1 MCVYVNYI
9 CILNQFTMKET
20 ISINQQ
26 ELMTLLCQVDKST
39 FVNLV
44 TETKVRMKK
53 TNNPYYDKVIKRSK
67 CTYLMGNDYEKRVTT
82 NYGKEGIESTF
93 EVDELK
99 GMEHISKCVLK
110 STNPDNPTTYYV
122 MVERFDE
129 VKPTTEYIFENNSID
144 KVLFEDFMTKVYES
158 KKQECERKVMVIT
171 PKLESI
177 KEMSLNGNHY
187 IVE

>member
-1 MCVYVNYI
+1 
-9 CILNQFTMKET
+9 
-20 ISINQQ
+20 
-26 ELMTLLCQVDKST
+26 
-39 FVNLV
+39 
-44 TETKVRMKK
+44 
-53 TNNPYYDKVIKRSK
+53 
-67 CTYLMGNDYEKRVTT
+67 
-82 NYGKEGIESTF
+82 
-93 EVDELK
+93 
-99 GMEHISKCVLK
+99 VLK